1 MTLDLPET
9 LLQFLHANVP
19 TFQAADALLFFAQN
33 RNRDF
38 TAEEIV
44 VAMRPRIISLAA
56 VREYTALFAERHL
69 VTESNGRFRYRPASR
84 ELECRVGELSNA
96 YNEKPVTL
104 ISAIYH
110 VADGNIDLCR

>member
-1 MTLDLPET
+1 MTFELPET
-9 LLQFLHANVP
+9 LLKFLHANIP

-33 RNRDF
+33 RDRDF
-38 TAEEIV
+38 SAEEIV
-44 VAMRPRIISLAA
+44 VAMRPRVISLAA
-56 VREYTALFAERHL
+56 VTEYAALFTERRL
-69 VTESNGRFRYRPASR
+69 VAESNGRFRYRPASW

-110 VADGNIDLCR
+110 VADGRLEPSD

>member
-9 LLQFLHANVP
+9 LLKFLHANIP

-33 RNRDF
+33 RDRDF
-38 TAEEIV
+38 SAEEVV
-44 VAMRPRIISLAA
+44 VAMRPRVISVAT
-56 VREYTALFAERHL
+56 VREYAALFSERRL
-69 VTESNGRFRYRPASR
+69 LTESNGRFRYRPATW

-110 VADGNIDLCR
+110 VADGSLDLPR

>member
-9 LLQFLHANVP
+9 LLKFLHANVP

-33 RNRDF
+33 RDRDF
-38 TAEEIV
+38 SAEEVV
-44 VAMRPRIISLAA
+44 VAMRPRLISVAA
-56 VREYTALFAERHL
+56 VREYAALFTQQCL
-69 VTESNGRFRYRPASR
+69 VSEDNGRFRYRPASW
-84 ELECRVGELSNA
+84 ELECRVGELSHA

-110 VADGNIDLCR
+110 VADGNIDTSG

>member
-9 LLQFLHANVP
+9 LLTFLHTNVP

-33 RNRDF
+33 RDRDF
-38 TAEEIV
+38 SAEEVV
-44 VAMRPRIISLAA
+44 VAMRPRVISLTA
-56 VREYTALFAERHL
+56 VKEYAALFTEQHL
-69 VTESNGRFRYRPASR
+69 VAESNGRFRYRPASWD
-84 ELECRVGELSNA
+84 LECRVGELSHA

-110 VADGNIDLCR
+110 VADGRMDSTK